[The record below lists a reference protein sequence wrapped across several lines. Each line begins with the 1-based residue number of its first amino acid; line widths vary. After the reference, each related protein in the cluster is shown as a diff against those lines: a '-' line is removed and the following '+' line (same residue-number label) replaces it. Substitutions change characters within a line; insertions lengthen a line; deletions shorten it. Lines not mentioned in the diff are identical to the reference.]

1 MLMREDRVVL
11 GLFEGELDAVR
22 EVAKAAEIPFERILE
37 TARSLWNLH
46 RLRRTRAAYLWVHPR
61 GG

>member
-11 GLFEGELDAVR
+11 CLFEGEFDAVH
-22 EVAKAAEIPFERILE
+22 EVAEAAGIPFKRILE
-37 TARSLWNLH
+37 TARSPWNL
-46 RLRRTRAAYLWVHPR
+46 RQLRRTRAAYLWVHPR